1 MGSLFFDIIRIRF
14 FMENKRFFTY
24 TVIAACLICAIA
36 VAFNIFTDLELPSR
50 IMAAILGVVITATIT
65 QVLLQGQTKKE
76 GTLKRSSKIF
86 EEKLKIYQ
94 NFLNSLYKAVKD
106 GKLTDSE
113 KMELQFQTSL
123 VAMHCKPENIITVS
137 EAVRRVVSS
146 TCPSERSGSV
156 GETDLLKS
164 LFSVVEAFRQDLYEK
179 DTETFA
185 NGTKDKTIENFSK
198 AFCEAQGGEEEV
210 AKTQKLTVDLN
221 VLSGSISTP
230 STVTPQ
236 CVPAASNNVQNKID
250 DIESLDMTNWE
261 KALSEWKEQGWIVT
275 GLSTDKEDWLQIVP
289 TDKTNPAEISMGFY
303 DNHYYIQA
311 KYDNDSD
318 FSKALKWD
326 NGGRRSYG
334 CWWEY
339 LPEPFFNIP
348 SGSLYDT
355 FVHNK
360 SLQDHIIERIKY
372 LLGIVEMHH
381 RTTLWKNALGEQN
394 KWHIWVWYWKYLA
407 CEWQTEKEGKVY
419 VDIFPKEDEENK
431 VVFKLSNRNKD
442 MDLLKQTLTR
452 IEYQDRIKDIQEDDC
467 CIYINTASFDA
478 NEIAS
483 KARDLIQRISG

>member
-1 MGSLFFDIIRIRF
+1 MG
-14 FMENKRFFTY
+14 NKRYLTY
-24 TVIAACLICAIA
+24 TVIAACLICVIAI
-36 VAFNIFTDLELPSR
+36 VFNVFTDLELPGR
-50 IMAAILGVVITATIT
+50 LMAAILGVVITATIT
-65 QVLLQGQTKKE
+65 QILLEGQTQKE
-76 GTLKRSSKIF
+76 ETLKRSSKIF

-179 DTETFA
+179 DTEAFA
-185 NGTKDKTIENFSK
+185 EDTKNKTIENFSK

-210 AKTQKLTVDLN
+210 AKPQKLAVDLN
-221 VLSGSISTP
+221 VLSGAICTP
-230 STVTPQ
+230 STITTRS
-236 CVPAASNNVQNKID
+236 VPGPSNNVQND
-250 DIESLDMTNWE
+250 FDNIEPLDTTDWE
-261 KALSEWKEQGWIVT
+261 KVITEWKEHGWAVT
-275 GLSTDKEDWLQIVP
+275 GLSADKENWLQIVS
-289 TDKTNPAEISMGFY
+289 TDESNPAEISMGFY

-311 KYDNDSD
+311 KYGNDSD

-339 LPEPFFNIP
+339 LPEPFFNIS
-348 SGSLYDT
+348 SGSLYET
-355 FVHNK
+355 FVHSK
-360 SLQDHIIERIKY
+360 PLQDHVINRIKY
-372 LLGIVEMHH
+372 LLDIIEMHH
-381 RTTLWKNALGEQN
+381 RTTLWKNALGKQD
-394 KWHIWVWYWKYLA
+394 KWYIWVWYWKCLA

-419 VDIFPKEDEENK
+419 IDIFPKEDEENK

-442 MDLLKQTLTR
+442 INLLKQTLTR
-452 IEYQDRIKDIQEDDC
+452 IGYQDRIKDIPEDDC
-467 CIYINTASFDA
+467 YIYIDTASFNA
-478 NEIAS
+478 NEIAD
-483 KARDLIQRISG
+483 KARDLIQKISG

>member
-1 MGSLFFDIIRIRF
+1 
-14 FMENKRFFTY
+14 MENKRFFTY

-36 VAFNIFTDLELPSR
+36 VAFNVFTGLELPGR

-65 QVLLQGQTKKE
+65 QVLLQGQTQKE

-146 TCPSERSGSV
+146 TCPSEKGGSV

-198 AFCEAQGGEEEV
+198 AFCEAQGGEEEL
-210 AKTQKLTVDLN
+210 AKPQKLTVDLN
-221 VLSGSISTP
+221 VLSGTSSTP
-230 STVTPQ
+230 TTIISQRVTAP
-236 CVPAASNNVQNKID
+236 SNNVQEEIVNIEPM
-250 DIESLDMTNWE
+250 DITNWE
-261 KALSEWKEQGWIVT
+261 KVVSEWKEQGWAIT
-275 GLSTDKEDWLQIVP
+275 GLSGDKEDWLQVVP
-289 TDKTNPAEISMGFY
+289 TDKNNPAEISMGFY

-311 KYDNDSD
+311 KYGDDSD

-348 SGSLYDT
+348 SGSLYET
-355 FVHNK
+355 FVRNK
-360 SLQDHIIERIKY
+360 ALQEHVIKRIKY
-372 LLGIVEMHH
+372 LFGIVEMHH
-381 RTTLWKNALGEQN
+381 RTTLWKDALGKHD

-442 MDLLKQTLTR
+442 MDMLKQTLIR
-452 IEYQDRIKDIQEDDC
+452 IGCQDRIKDIQEDDC
-467 CIYINTASFDA
+467 YININTASFDA
-478 NEIAS
+478 NEVANV
-483 KARDLIQRISG
+483 ARDLIRRISG

>member
-1 MGSLFFDIIRIRF
+1 
-14 FMENKRFFTY
+14 MENKRFFTY
-24 TVIAACLICAIA
+24 TAIAACLICAIA
-36 VAFNIFTDLELPSR
+36 VAFNVFTDLELPGR

-65 QVLLQGQTKKE
+65 QVLLQGQTQKE

-94 NFLNSLYKAVKD
+94 NFLNCLYKAVKD
-106 GKLTDSE
+106 GKLTDNE

-123 VAMHCKPENIITVS
+123 VAMHCKSKNIISVS

-146 TCPSERSGSV
+146 TCPSEKSGSV

-164 LFSVVEAFRQDLYEK
+164 LFSVVEAFRQDLYDK

-198 AFCEAQGGEEEV
+198 AFCEAQGGEDEV
-210 AKTQKLTVDLN
+210 SKPQKLTVDLN
-221 VLSGSISTP
+221 VLSNSISTP
-230 STVTPQ
+230 SSETSTKGVTP
-236 CVPAASNNVQNKID
+236 SNNVLD
-250 DIESLDMTNWE
+250 ETEDIKPSDITNWR
-261 KALSEWKEQGWIVT
+261 KAVLEWEEQRWTVT
-275 GLSTDKEDWLQIVP
+275 GLSADKEDWLQIRPADENNP
-289 TDKTNPAEISMGFY
+289 TEISMGFY

-311 KYDNDSD
+311 KYGNDSD

-348 SGSLYDT
+348 SGSLYET
-355 FVHNK
+355 FVRNK
-360 SLQDHIIERIKY
+360 SLQEHVIQRINY
-372 LLGIVEMHH
+372 LMEIAKMHH
-381 RTTLWKNALGEQN
+381 RTTLWKNALGEQD

-419 VDIFPKEDEENK
+419 VDIFPKEDEEGK

-442 MDLLKQTLTR
+442 LDLLKQTLTR
-452 IEYQDRIKDIQEDDC
+452 IGYQNRIKDIQEDDC
-467 CIYINTASFDA
+467 YIYIDTTSSDTK
-478 NEIAS
+478 EIAD
-483 KARDLIQRISG
+483 KARDLIKRISG

>member
-1 MGSLFFDIIRIRF
+1 
-14 FMENKRFFTY
+14 MENKRFFTY
-24 TVIAACLICAIA
+24 TAIAACMICAIA
-36 VAFNIFTDLELPSR
+36 VAFNIFTDLELPGR

-65 QVLLQGQTKKE
+65 QVLLQGQTQKE

-146 TCPSERSGSV
+146 TCPSEKSGSV

-179 DTETFA
+179 DNETFA
-185 NGTKDKTIENFSK
+185 NGTKDKTIDNFSK
-198 AFCEAQGGEEEV
+198 AFCEAQGGEDEIS
-210 AKTQKLTVDLN
+210 KPQKLTVDLN
-221 VLSGSISTP
+221 VLSSAISTSP
-230 STVTPQ
+230 SEVTQ
-236 CVPAASNNVQNKID
+236 RVVTSSNNVQNEVENIEPF
-250 DIESLDMTNWE
+250 DISNWK
-261 KALSEWKEQGWIVT
+261 KAISEWKEQGWIVT
-275 GLSTDKEDWLQIVP
+275 GLSTDKENWLQIRP
-289 TDKTNPAEISMGFY
+289 TDENNPSEISMGFY

-311 KYDNDSD
+311 KYDNDPD

-339 LPEPFFNIP
+339 LPEPFFNIQ
-348 SGSLYDT
+348 SGNLYET
-355 FVHNK
+355 FVHSK
-360 SLQDHIIERIKY
+360 SLQEHVIERVNY
-372 LLGIVEMHH
+372 LLEIIKTHH
-381 RTTLWKNALGEQN
+381 RTTLWKNALGKQN

-452 IEYQDRIKDIQEDDC
+452 IGYQDRIKDIQEDEC
-467 CIYINTASFDA
+467 YIFINTASFDA
-478 NEIAS
+478 NEIADKS
-483 KARDLIQRISG
+483 RDLIKRISG

>member
-1 MGSLFFDIIRIRF
+1 MG
-14 FMENKRFFTY
+14 NKRFFTY
-24 TVIAACLICAIA
+24 TAIAACLICVIA
-36 VAFNIFTDLELPSR
+36 VAFNVFTGLELPGR

-65 QVLLQGQTKKE
+65 QVLLQGQTQKE
-76 GTLKRSSKIF
+76 GALKRSSKIF

-146 TCPSERSGSV
+146 TCPSEKGGSV

-198 AFCEAQGGEEEV
+198 AFCEAQGGEEEL
-210 AKTQKLTVDLN
+210 AKPQKLTVDLN
-221 VLSGSISTP
+221 VLSGTTGTPTTIISQRVTTP
-230 STVTPQ
+230 
-236 CVPAASNNVQNKID
+236 SNNVQEEIVNIEPV
-250 DIESLDMTNWE
+250 DITNWE
-261 KALSEWKEQGWIVT
+261 KAVSEWKEQGWTVT
-275 GLSTDKEDWLQIVP
+275 GLSGDKEDWLQVVP
-289 TDKTNPAEISMGFY
+289 TDKNNPAEISMGFY

-311 KYDNDSD
+311 KYGNDSD

-348 SGSLYDT
+348 SGSLYET
-355 FVHNK
+355 FVRNK
-360 SLQDHIIERIKY
+360 ALQEHVIQRIKY
-372 LLGIVEMHH
+372 LFSIVEMHH
-381 RTTLWKNALGEQN
+381 RTTLWKNALGEHD

-442 MDLLKQTLTR
+442 MDMLKQTLIR
-452 IEYQDRIKDIQEDDC
+452 IGCQDRIKDIQEDEC
-467 CIYINTASFDA
+467 YIYINTASFDA
-478 NEIAS
+478 NEIANV
-483 KARDLIQRISG
+483 ARDLIRRISG

>member
-1 MGSLFFDIIRIRF
+1 
-14 FMENKRFFTY
+14 MENKRFFTY
-24 TVIAACLICAIA
+24 TAIAACLICAIA
-36 VAFNIFTDLELPSR
+36 VAFNVFTDLELPGR

-65 QVLLQGQTKKE
+65 QVLLQGQTQKE

-94 NFLNSLYKAVKD
+94 NFLNCLYKAVKD

-123 VAMHCKPENIITVS
+123 VAMHCKPKNIISVS

-146 TCPSERSGSV
+146 TCPSEKSGSV

-164 LFSVVEAFRQDLYEK
+164 LFSVVEAFRQDLYDK

-198 AFCEAQGGEEEV
+198 AFCEAQGGEDEV
-210 AKTQKLTVDLN
+210 SKPQKLTVDLN
-221 VLSGSISTP
+221 VLSNSISTP
-230 STVTPQ
+230 SSETSTKVVTP
-236 CVPAASNNVQNKID
+236 SNNVLD
-250 DIESLDMTNWE
+250 ETEDIKPSDITNWR
-261 KALSEWKEQGWIVT
+261 KAVLEWEEQRWSVT
-275 GLSTDKEDWLQIVP
+275 GLSADKEDRLQIRPADENNP
-289 TDKTNPAEISMGFY
+289 TEISMGFY

-311 KYDNDSD
+311 KYGNDSD

-348 SGSLYDT
+348 SGSLYET
-355 FVHNK
+355 FVRNK
-360 SLQDHIIERIKY
+360 SLQEHVIQRINY
-372 LLGIVEMHH
+372 LMKIAKMHH
-381 RTTLWKNALGEQN
+381 RTTLWKNALGEQD

-419 VDIFPKEDEENK
+419 VDIFPKENEEGK

-442 MDLLKQTLTR
+442 LDLLKQTLTR
-452 IEYQDRIKDIQEDDC
+452 IGYQNRIKDIQEDDC
-467 CIYINTASFDA
+467 YIYIDTTSFDTK
-478 NEIAS
+478 EIAD
-483 KARDLIQRISG
+483 KARDLIKRISG